1 MISLNLETGKYEKV
15 KPPKRPICCV
25 PGCGEEA
32 HNMAGKGKYAP
43 RISNAFKRA
52 FGNRGYVCQKHHF
65 DRIAKVLHNYETFYQ
80 VTKQN
85 KLEKEEV
92 AAKGILPGYNGNE

>member
-32 HNMAGKGKYAP
+32 HNLVGKGKYKP
-43 RISNAFKRA
+43 RVNTAYRLR
-52 FGNRGYVCQKHHF
+52 FGNGGNICWHHWKEYLKMQHGAEKLSE
-65 DRIAKVLHNYETFYQ
+65 ITVK
-80 VTKQN
+80 N
-85 KLEKEEV
+85 KLAKE
-92 AAKGILPGYNGNE
+92 ANKSKGILPGYNGNE